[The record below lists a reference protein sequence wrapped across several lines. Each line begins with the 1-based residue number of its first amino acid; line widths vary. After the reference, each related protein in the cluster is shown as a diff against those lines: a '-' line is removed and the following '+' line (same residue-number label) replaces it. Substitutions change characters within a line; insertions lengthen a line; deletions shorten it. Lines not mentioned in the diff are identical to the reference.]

1 MGGVSMQRGSRCVQ
15 ANGHQTQNMFGFSH
29 CGWKPGMQ
37 LMMLTWVCPLGTRT
51 KVGTHLPEA
60 GKALA
65 EKAAALATLWAS
77 V

>member
-1 MGGVSMQRGSRCVQ
+1 MGGVSVQRGSRHVQ
-15 ANGHQTQNMFGFSH
+15 ANRHQTQNMFGFSH
-29 CGWKPGMQ
+29 CGWTGMQ
-37 LMMLTWVCPLGTRT
+37 LMMLTWVCPLGART